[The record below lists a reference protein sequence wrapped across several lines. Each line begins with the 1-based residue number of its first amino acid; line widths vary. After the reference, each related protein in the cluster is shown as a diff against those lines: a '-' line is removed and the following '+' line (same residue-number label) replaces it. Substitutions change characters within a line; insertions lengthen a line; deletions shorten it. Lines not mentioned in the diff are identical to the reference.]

1 MRLNFG
7 SEVQVPPPSLWCT
20 PGICAQPHPVHS
32 LYLPIGN
39 IVRAHSTGY
48 HLYADDTQL
57 FLTCDKPLCLVSAQQ
72 TLSKLKACIAEI
84 WQWMPENGPKL
95 NDSETEYVLLHSK
108 NLTKPTPPSITI
120 GDEAIAP
127 SNSAKN
133 LGVIFDDT
141 LSLKPHIAAICKSA
155 FYQLRRISRIRRFLT
170 LPAAK
175 TLVHSFV
182 SSRLDYCN
190 SVLAGLP
197 DSDIQKLQC
206 VQNAAARLI
215 THSKKYD
222 HITPILVD
230 LHWLPI
236 RSRILFKVLVLT
248 YRALEGTAP
257 SYIQSLVK
265 HHTPNR
271 ALRSASKLSLS
282 IPRSNTISYGAR
294 AFSRFAPVQFN
305 KLPESLSKSP
315 TLSAFKSRLKTYLF
329 ELAYS

>member
-1 MRLNFG
+1 
-7 SEVQVPPPSLWCT
+7 
-20 PGICAQPHPVHS
+20 
-32 LYLPIGN
+32 
-39 IVRAHSTGY
+39 
-48 HLYADDTQL
+48 
-57 FLTCDKPLCLVSAQQ
+57 
-72 TLSKLKACIAEI
+72 
-84 WQWMPENGPKL
+84 MPQNGLKL
-95 NDSETEYVLLHSK
+95 NDGKTEYLFLHSR
-108 NLTKPTPPSITI
+108 NLAKPIPPSITI
-120 GDEAIAP
+120 GDEAIVP

-141 LSLKPHIAAICKSA
+141 LSLKPHITAICKST
-155 FYQLRRISRIRRFLT
+155 FYQLCRISRIRRFLT

-206 VQNAAARLI
+206 VQNAAAHLI

-222 HITPILVD
+222 HFTPVLVD
-230 LHWLPI
+230 LHWLPVMFWM
-236 RSRILFKVLVLT
+236 LFKVLVLT
-248 YRALEGTAP
+248 YCALEGTAP
-257 SYIQSLVK
+257 SYIQSLLN
-265 HHTPNR
+265 HYTPNR

-282 IPRSNTISYGAR
+282 IPHSNTISYGAR
-294 AFSRFAPVQFN
+294 AFSRFAPAQFN

-315 TLSAFKSRLKTYLF
+315 TLSAFKSGLKTYLF